1 MLLFLSKAKST
12 VCDRETRY
20 DQGDPGLFLD
30 TLIFG
35 DIEFSE
41 PNLMQPDPKIL
52 TEAVGPHFNSTISFI
67 CVALTVIVSAAVAAF
82 ARNIVNAAYSLF
94 FTLLGMAGFY
104 VLLGSDFLAITQ
116 IVVYVGGILVL
127 LMFGVLLTNRSM
139 ETLHEDGKLFGLAGA
154 VAALFFILVL
164 AQIIFS
170 SSWGTRVDSE
180 ILPSTTGI
188 GNNLLT
194 TYVLPFEFS
203 SVTLLVCLIG
213 AAYMARRKEQ

>member
-1 MLLFLSKAKST
+1 
-12 VCDRETRY
+12 
-20 DQGDPGLFLD
+20 
-30 TLIFG
+30 
-35 DIEFSE
+35 
-41 PNLMQPDPKIL
+41 MQPDPKIL
-52 TEAVGPHFNSTISFI
+52 TEAVGPYFNPTISFI

-116 IVVYVGGILVL
+116 VVVYVGGILVL

-139 ETLHEDGKLFGLAGA
+139 EELQQDGKLFGLAGV
-154 VAALFFILVL
+154 VAALFFLIVL

-213 AAYMARRKEQ
+213 AAYMARRKEP